1 MSKNKKWSDLSQIAL
16 RIISIPLTE
25 GACERVFSARRD
37 IMTKH
42 VSNIRDSVL
51 EARAHLKAGLYQ
63 QIKEINKIKERI
75 KRIFLMRLHEI
86 YIYN

>member
-1 MSKNKKWSDLSQIAL
+1 MSDNPIWRELSQIAL
-16 RIISIPLTE
+16 RIISIPPTE

-63 QIKEINKIKERI
+63 QQKQN
-75 KRIFLMRLHEI
+75 
-86 YIYN
+86 